1 MLKWA
6 VCLFRAPYVSSLGC
20 KHRPGAVRLVLA
32 QYLSSLGR
40 THGPRSMRVALAPYE
55 SSLCRTYRPWAV
67 RIVLGC
73 TRRCW
78 AARFRLS
85 HGVGKRSS
93 RWGCPTRRWSPLLY
107 CRGSPGRRGYAG
119 RFVHLRYGVALK
131 DINGEK
137 MKEGRA
143 KTSHD
148 ICRGSLRDAPAGPPT
163 SWVPP

>member
-1 MLKWA
+1 MS
-6 VCLFRAPYVSSLGC
+6 FGP
-20 KHRPGAVRLVLA
+20 PRLV
-32 QYLSSLGR
+32 
-40 THGPRSMRVALAPYE
+40 GPSPHCAPSYRRRPHVVVGPYMLW
-55 SSLCRTYRPWAV
+55 LCRMHCCWAV
-67 RIVLGC
+67 RVVVGVYVLLLGC
-73 TRRCW
+73 TRCCCW
-78 AARFRLS
+78 AAHFRRS

-119 RFVHLRYGVALK
+119 RFVHLQYGVALK